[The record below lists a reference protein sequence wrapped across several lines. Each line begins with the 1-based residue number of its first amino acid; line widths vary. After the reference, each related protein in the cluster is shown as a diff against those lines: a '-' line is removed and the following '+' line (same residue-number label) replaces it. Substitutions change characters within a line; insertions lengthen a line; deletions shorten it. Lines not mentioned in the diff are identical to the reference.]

1 MALIRRGERR
11 QRRPRGRHEH
21 AEHALLGERIGR
33 FGDDH
38 GRAAREGVGD
48 EAAAVLLEPGDGDE
62 ALARRD
68 LARVRADAR
77 HPSRDLALERPL
89 RQLLEELTRRHRAS
103 AAHRGAS
110 SSRATVLDPRVAPA
124 AGIWPTTTPRPRI
137 WTSTWRVAKRLSA
150 CRSVF
155 PARSGIEGPAASAGG
170 RPAPDS
176 PPPPD
181 AADAPAGRGS
191 SRAGVSSPRGRWS
204 RARGAGAATTCTG
217 GVLPGGTPR

>member
-1 MALIRRGERR
+1 MAVIRRGERR
-11 QRRPRGRHEH
+11 QCRPRGRHEH
-21 AEHALLGERIGR
+21 AEHALLWERIGR

-38 GRAAREGVGD
+38 CRAARQGVRD

-68 LARVRADAR
+68 LARICADAR
-77 HPSRDLALERPL
+77 HTSRDLALERPL
-89 RQLLEELTRRHRAS
+89 RQLLEELSRRHRAS

-124 AGIWPTTTPRPRI
+124 AGTWPTTTPRPRI
-137 WTSTWRVAKRLSA
+137 WTSTWRVARRVSA

-155 PARSGIEGPAASAGG
+155 PARSGIDGPAAPAGG
-170 RPAPDS
+170 QPAPDS
-176 PPPPD
+176 PLPPD
-181 AADAPAGRGS
+181 AVDGGAS
-191 SRAGVSSPRGRWS
+191 SRAGLSSCRARS
-204 RARGAGAATTCTG
+204 ARARGAGAATNCTG